1 MAYGD
6 WGKPKEERRAF
17 SDKAYRRVGLAD
29 WDAKWHGLAAQA
41 RKAFLDDVKGP
52 VRGQGGRPTVQP
64 SVAVEKFPAR
74 VLEELVAAG
83 FVVAKATR
91 PKGPADKVLAVEGA
105 YDFAIRARALRKY
118 HLLAADPPGEFQRYV
133 DYAYYNG
140 EVFQVLA
147 RVLQSAGID
156 DLADVGE
163 MVKRYVGHHRWPG
176 WVVKFV
182 KGPLAG
188 RIVEA
193 VRAAGGPVPIA
204 DLLHRLDAP
213 AVEAR
218 PVLDKLVAHLALV
231 EDLDPETNDL
241 VVGLLP
247 AVRAELERLD
257 QPRELPPLLA
267 VATPREAGP
276 EDSVV
281 VDDLRAFLLEVAGEP
296 PRVRQDHAVFHKDTD
311 RFLETFA
318 ALPIWLAEI
327 LGWPPEGRLKQ
338 ALHWAHDLKLVKE
351 QAEGK
356 QVRLHL
362 TPRGNSWLTGN
373 LDDQHAE
380 LYRFLRG
387 PAARDDLVFYD
398 LDGLDIASPSLGF
411 ITGYG
416 PGDTSFLGVSVMA
429 VKAAKGK
436 PRPYYWDVKPADYQP
451 LREAVDRALAG
462 LPLDVF
468 HRLDS
473 VVAHLAF
480 GAASPLLLG
489 LDPDQVAVYWGG
501 RPVPPLEERR
511 EEAGRLMLDAFLRRR
526 LIPLGGVRA
535 AIDAEGML
543 CIARAPRLDAYF
555 GRAVAPSAGAGAGAA
570 PAESQVIVQPDFSV
584 IVVGPNPA
592 PAAELAPFCERT
604 TRGGGQGALVLKLTR
619 ESVVKAVAH
628 GLKPAEVVARLER
641 LATKGV
647 PANVL
652 SDVRGWCGWV
662 RRVQPATLTV
672 LRCPDRDTADRVV
685 AALRKQAERVGDTLV
700 AIDRKKLGTAERN
713 KLRDHGIVVGAED
726 VAEADRPG
734 TRKPPRRY

>member
-17 SDKAYRRVGLAD
+17 AEKAFRRQGLAE
-29 WDAKWHGLAAQA
+29 WDAKWHGLSAGA

-52 VRGQGGRPTVQP
+52 VRGQGGRPTLQP
-64 SVAVEKFPAR
+64 GVAIEKFPAR
-74 VLEELVAAG
+74 ALEELVAAG
-83 FVVAKATR
+83 LVVAKATR
-91 PKGPADKVLAVEGA
+91 IKGPADKVFAVEAA
-105 YDFAIRARALRKY
+105 YDFAIRVRALRKH
-118 HLLAADPPGEFQRYV
+118 HLLAAEQPGALQKYV
-133 DYAYYNG
+133 DYAYYSG
-140 EVFQVLA
+140 EVFQVIGQ
-147 RVLQSAGID
+147 VLRSAGID
-156 DLADVGE
+156 DLADVGV
-163 MVKRYVGHHRWPG
+163 MVTRYVMHHRWPG
-176 WVVKFV
+176 WVVKHL

-193 VRAAGGPVPIA
+193 VRAAGGPVPVA
-204 DLLHRLDAP
+204 DLIRRLDAP
-213 AVEAR
+213 VVEAR
-218 PVLDKLVAHLALV
+218 PVLDKLVAHLALF
-231 EDLDPETNDL
+231 EDLDPETDDL

-257 QPRELPPLLA
+257 QPRERPPLR
-267 VATPREAGP
+267 VVERPREVGP

-281 VDDLRAFLLEVAGEP
+281 VEDLRAFLLEIASEP
-296 PRVRQDHAVFHKDTD
+296 PRVRQDHAIFHKDTD

-318 ALPIWLAEI
+318 ALPAWLAEA
-327 LGWPPEGRLKQ
+327 LGWPAEGRLNQ

-351 QAEGK
+351 KPEGK
-356 QVRLHL
+356 QVRLHM

-398 LDGLDIASPSLGF
+398 LDDLDVVSPSLGY
-411 ITGYG
+411 ISGYG

-429 VKAAKGK
+429 IKAAKGK
-436 PRPYYWDVKPADYQP
+436 ARPYYWDVKPADYQP

-462 LPLDVF
+462 LPLGVF

-473 VVAHLAF
+473 VAEHFAF
-480 GAASPLLLG
+480 GPGNPLLLG
-489 LDPDQVAVYWGG
+489 LDEDQVAIYWGG

-535 AIDAEGML
+535 AIDAEGKL
-543 CIARAPRLDAYF
+543 CVARAPRLDAYF
-555 GRAVAPSAGAGAGAA
+555 GRAVAGGGSAAAA

-619 ESVVKAVAH
+619 ASVVKAVAH

-652 SDVRGWCGWV
+652 ADVRDWCGWV
-662 RRVQPATLTV
+662 RRVQPSTLTV

-685 AALRKQAERVGDTLV
+685 AALRKQAERVSDTLV
-700 AIDRKKLGTAERN
+700 AIDQKKLTTAERS
-713 KLRDHGIVVGAED
+713 KLRDHGIIVGTDAA
-726 VAEADRPG
+726 AEAERAAA
-734 TRKPPRRY
+734 RKPSRRY